1 MAILDIRKIK
11 MEEEINKIKEDY
23 MYKEFGIIPDHIYNF
38 QFRDGSNINGI
49 IMNFD
54 SNTFCIKGVKGMYMV
69 ERTKLDSVYP
79 SKMNRSIWEESRI
92 QYLES
97 FIEDTI

>member
-1 MAILDIRKIK
+1 MENSVIKIQ
-11 MEEEINKIKEDY
+11 EDY
-23 MYKEFGIIPDHIYNF
+23 MYKNFGIIPNNIYNF
-38 QFRDGSNINGI
+38 QFRDGLNINGI

-54 SNTFCIKGVKGMYMV
+54 SNTFCIKAVKGMYMV

-79 SKMNRSIWEESRI
+79 SKISKDKWEESRT